1 MASAGNCNLRVALHH
16 WAALCSVFLCIAVAR
31 SMAVGGP
38 PDRGPIWAEPPALGW
53 PFRSAGSPQSFLLGV
68 SYSLVM
74 WLPEFGRRCPP
85 HRSARFQ
92 PSCADPL
99 AVRWPFRRASPPTV
113 SKVGGSYSA
122 VMRGRRQ
129 GPCVELALKSKTQL
143 GP

>member
-1 MASAGNCNLRVALHH
+1 MASAGNCNLRVALHR
-16 WAALCSVFLCIAVAR
+16 WAALCSVVLCIAVAR

-38 PDRGPIWAEPPALGW
+38 PDRGPIWAEPPAVGW
-53 PFRSAGSPQSFLLGV
+53 ALRRAGSPQSYLLGV

-74 WLPEFGRRCPP
+74 RLPEFGGLRPQ

-99 AVRWPFRRASPPTV
+99 AVRWPFRRASPPKV
-113 SKVGGSYSA
+113 STLGGSYSL

-129 GPCVELALKSKTQL
+129 GPCVE
-143 GP
+143 